1 MSEEIEGVTIST
13 EERSISTREMDEQPE
28 RMEEGEEE
36 PTSAGS
42 LTEMET
48 PQEEI
53 PVAVSEVEQARI
65 RKGETEQIH
74 KETKA
79 DKSKRKRKQ
88 TLTYLSSIS
97 KQVER
102 NGTQIHRI
110 AKLIQSLHKQGQ
122 QTGVAAAARVRLG
135 HLQSQS
141 IRQVKS
147 QLNQLE
153 RQVSRID
160 TDIQKIRRTAAATKS
175 GLRKQI
181 SSTTG
186 RTSIKPKSKKSKTN
200 KIAPKTKVRIRGSK
214 SRT

>member
-1 MSEEIEGVTIST
+1 VSEEVEEGVTIST
-13 EERSISTREMDEQPE
+13 EVRSISTREMDEQPE

-48 PQEEI
+48 PQVEI
-53 PVAVSEVEQARI
+53 PIAVSEGEQARM

-74 KETKA
+74 EEAKV
-79 DKSKRKRKQ
+79 DKSKRKRKR
-88 TLTYLSSIS
+88 TLTYLSNIS

-110 AKLIQSLHKQGQ
+110 VKLIQSLHKQEQ
-122 QTGVAAAARVRLG
+122 QIGVAGAARVRLG
-135 HLQSQS
+135 HLQSQL
-141 IRQVKS
+141 IRQVKF

-153 RQVSRID
+153 RQVSRIE
-160 TDIQKIRRTAAATKS
+160 TDIQMIRRTAAASKS

-200 KIAPKTKVRIRGSK
+200 KMAPKTKVRIRGVK
-214 SRT
+214 K